1 MSGRRDLSPQR
12 NEARAKVMAIK
23 PKAMPPVITKLLIPD
38 IGLYLSDNADLRDFS
53 TALNNDAL

>member
-1 MSGRRDLSPQR
+1 
-12 NEARAKVMAIK
+12 MAIK